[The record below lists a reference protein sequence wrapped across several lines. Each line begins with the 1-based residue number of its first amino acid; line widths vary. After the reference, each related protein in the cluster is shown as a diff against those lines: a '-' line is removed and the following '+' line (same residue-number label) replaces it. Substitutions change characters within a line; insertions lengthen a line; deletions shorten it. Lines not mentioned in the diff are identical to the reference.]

1 MKTPILAIIFAIAG
15 TMAAQ
20 AQTAPPCDFQFTS
33 EDEFAK
39 WTVIDGNPSD
49 SPVVWEYSSRS
60 NAASID
66 VTDEAADD
74 WLISPAISLEAGE
87 TYNISIIASTLGRF
101 ATHSFN
107 LTVGKEASIAGQT
120 NILLAKEGIETMYN
134 DTEFPTTFTPQESGT
149 YYFGIHCLSSSGIMD
164 EMFCVSS
171 MSIIGQSDL
180 PEYPTHVTN
189 LTAEAGANGKMEVT
203 LTWTWPSTNSVGG
216 ALSQLSGARIER
228 MDNSSIWNSYETIAT
243 VEGATIGGQGSY
255 VDSNIPAAGPYSYR
269 VTAFSADG
277 DAQGGYAPTA
287 SVEWVGEDTPMPV
300 GNLTAAASGDNA
312 IINFTAPTA
321 GVNGGYINLDAIT
334 YKIERKSG
342 YSTTVVEEA
351 YSGTLPYTDT
361 GIAETGSYTYAVTA
375 ISATGGES
383 ETVESAAVV
392 AGPAFTTPYE
402 ADLSNADEASLF
414 TFINANQDNYEWRY
428 SSYSG
433 VISYF
438 GGSEA
443 DDYAATPRI
452 RMEAGK
458 PYRVTVTARLD
469 SYRSITEDDYK
480 TISANVGNAPTAEAM
495 TQSGESVVVMTDNEQ
510 DYAFTTSVA
519 TDGDYYIGIR
529 VFGPSN
535 SNDIYLSYIKVEEIP
550 TAPASIADLTAAR
563 ADNGA
568 LAATVAWTNP
578 TVDNAGNP
586 LAEIT
591 KYEIYRNETE
601 LVHSQSD
608 VVPGS
613 QATFTDN
620 TITEAGVYSY
630 TVRLYLGENHSDTS
644 VETEWVG
651 FDTPAAIAEV
661 VATASDSQVSLTFD
675 APVEGVH
682 GGFVE
687 TDGMGYAITRNGE
700 SIETFYT
707 GALPYIDNVPELGVY
722 VYTVA
727 AVTPSGLSSEPTES
741 NSVTAGD
748 AMNTPYE
755 ADFSVDGTDFDL
767 MSTFDGNEDGSTWSY
782 SRYGEAVQ
790 ISSSK
795 NDKGDWLFTPRL
807 NLSNEYRYKLTVA
820 ASLSRAWDEDDYTTV
835 NVYVGESDTPEG
847 QTPIGSFTIDSA
859 MGTNYEFDIE
869 LAESGKVRIGLQEM
883 GNNDRTYVNIHSISV
898 IEAGTSS
905 VAAIEAGSMFH
916 YDRATQTIACPDADG
931 RLSVVNAAGVE
942 MLNCHA
948 TEASVNVGSLPAGLY
963 IAVFTNRDGNIDK
976 LKFIK

>member
-49 SPVVWEYSSRS
+49 SPVVWEWSGFSES
-60 NAASID
+60 ASYD
-66 VTDEAADD
+66 TDNEAADD

-87 TYNISIIASTLGRF
+87 TYNITFVASSTGLF
-101 ATHSFN
+101 STHKFDI
-107 LTVGKEASIAGQT
+107 TVGQESSIAGQSA
-120 NILLAKEGIETMYN
+120 ILSTEDDFSSTD
-134 DTEFPTTFTPQESGT
+134 DTEIPATFTPQESGT
-149 YYFGIHCLSSSGIMD
+149 YYFGFHCTSSYYNG
-164 EMFCVSS
+164 ELRVSS

-203 LTWTWPSTNSVGG
+203 LTWTWPSTNSEGG

-228 MDNSSIWNSYETIAT
+228 MDNSSIWNSYEAIAT

-255 VDSNIPAAGPYSYR
+255 VDSNIPASGPYSYR

-300 GNLTAAASGDNA
+300 GNLTAVASGDNA

-361 GIAETGSYTYAVTA
+361 GIAEIGSYTYAVTA

-414 TFINANQDNYEWRY
+414 SFINANQDIYEWRY

-458 PYRVTVTARLD
+458 AYRVTVTARLNTF
-469 SYRSITEDDYK
+469 RSVTEDDYK
-480 TISANVGNAPTAEAM
+480 TISANVGNALTAEAM
-495 TQSGESVVVMTDNEQ
+495 TQSGESVVVTTDNEQ

-519 TDGDYYIGIR
+519 ADGDYYIGIR
-529 VFGPSN
+529 VFGHSN
-535 SNDIYLSYIKVEEIP
+535 TNDIYLTYIKVEEIP

-661 VATASDSQVSLTFD
+661 VATASDSQVTLAFD
-675 APVEGVH
+675 APAEGVH
-682 GGFVE
+682 GGLLE

-700 SIETFYT
+700 TIETLYT

-782 SRYGEAVQ
+782 SRYDEAVQ

-820 ASLSRAWDEDDYTTV
+820 ASLSRAWDEDDYTIV
-835 NVYVGESDTPEG
+835 NVYAGESDSPEG

-859 MGTNYEFDIE
+859 YETNYEFDIE
-869 LAESGKVRIGLQEM
+869 LGESGKMRIGLQEM
-883 GNNDRTYVNIHSISV
+883 GNNGFLTYVNIHSISV

-905 VAAIEAGSMFH
+905 VAAIEAGSLLR

-948 TEASVNVGSLPAGLY
+948 TDTPVNVGSLPAGLY